1 MGISFSSSLFGSPA
15 RSSSAFSICRW
26 ARHRTVF
33 YTELEDWLSTT
44 VRDLGSEG
52 IIAPGTSVS
61 GANAEIRGA
70 MERLREVIAET
81 GSSKAATNAMA
92 NLAEAIQGLV
102 QNMRAEQQMIR
113 NWADAQ
119 ADQHG
124 QIKRLLEMLMSER
137 QGCAARHAPGRTRKR
152 KSVSEAGLKYLGPK
166 DRV

>member
-1 MGISFSSSLFGSPA
+1 
-15 RSSSAFSICRW
+15 
-26 ARHRTVF
+26 
-33 YTELEDWLSTT
+33 
-44 VRDLGSEG
+44 
-52 IIAPGTSVS
+52 
-61 GANAEIRGA
+61 

-137 QGCAARHAPGRTRKR
+137 QTASPGAPHVASQGEREKE
-152 KSVSEAGLKYLGPK
+152 KV
-166 DRV
+166 